1 MYLVYES
8 NYGELQC
15 ECDAT
20 TIIGLYKTKEQAIN
34 VMKHEVETNK
44 EYDFVLDNEDTDIDS
59 SIERGRLTMFYK
71 YQENWNCYFEI
82 IIEEIKVSEV

>member
-8 NYGELQC
+8 NYGELQN

-34 VMKHEVETNK
+34 IMKHEVENNK
-44 EYDFVLDNEDTDIDS
+44 EYDFVLDNEDIDS
-59 SIERGRLTMFYK
+59 SIEKRGCLTMFYK
-71 YQENWNCYFEI
+71 YQENWYSYFEI
-82 IIEEIKVSEV
+82 IIKEINVSEV